1 MLVKFD
7 IIQRHFN
14 DFTGISQNGVK
25 MTSTSK
31 GIPSILLVKLDK
43 NVKYFAL
50 MYKWI
55 MKERKTVYRYFD
67 LTGEKLLKD

>member
-7 IIQRHFN
+7 IFQRHFN

-43 NVKYFAL
+43 NVKYVAL
-50 MYKWI
+50 MYK
-55 MKERKTVYRYFD
+55 
-67 LTGEKLLKD
+67 